1 MEFGLEIHE
10 APSINSLNE
19 TIIKENMVVTNE
31 PGIYIAG
38 KFGVR
43 IEDTILVTKS
53 GSISLTNSE
62 KNYTII

>member
-19 TIIKENMVVTNE
+19 NLVKENMVITNE

-38 KFGVR
+38 RFGVR